1 MLHVPGAIVRWE
13 TPASV
18 LFPLFT
24 PNQPPVSG
32 RRRSELLLWTN
43 DIQST
48 RPNCLVHAE
57 HEILI
62 FLYFEPSG
70 SDYDTALYLMVET
83 KEDKQMHLIATKEGL
98 GQYEPVVDWEQYFN
112 GVLEAWKQTKKLPEG
127 DCGYWRSWNEQQL
140 AQRSPLV
147 PQDGP
152 PAG

>member
-62 FLYFEPSG
+62 FLYFKPAKIQPAKPLRDNDG
-70 SDYDTALYLMVET
+70 SQQQPIFTVSIWGTPNASFGISAPCRVFQQRRPHSNRTRTTPTT
-83 KEDKQMHLIATKEGL
+83 KITISVAS
-98 GQYEPVVDWEQYFN
+98 
-112 GVLEAWKQTKKLPEG
+112 
-127 DCGYWRSWNEQQL
+127 R
-140 AQRSPLV
+140 
-147 PQDGP
+147 
-152 PAG
+152 